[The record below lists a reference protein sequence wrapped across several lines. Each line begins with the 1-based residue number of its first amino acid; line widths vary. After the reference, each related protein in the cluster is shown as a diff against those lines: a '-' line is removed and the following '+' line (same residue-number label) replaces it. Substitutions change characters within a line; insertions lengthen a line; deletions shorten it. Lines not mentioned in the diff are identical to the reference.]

1 MKRRQLVKHLEA
13 NGCECY
19 AEGGKHSKFRN
30 TSTGEKSTVPR
41 HTEIDNNLA
50 KDICKQLGVERP

>member
-1 MKRRQLVKHLEA
+1 VKHLEA